1 MAVHPHAGKLPAP
14 ETLENIPALVSAY
27 YTESPDPHQA
37 AQRVSFGTSGHR
49 GSSLKQTFNE
59 RHIHA
64 ITQAVCDYRKQHGI
78 SGPLFMG
85 GIRTPCLNRPS
96 AVPLK
101 SWQPMTSRSAS
112 PTTVP
117 PPRPLRSPT
126 PSCAGTVNTVSRR
139 WLTASSSRLPTT
151 LRRMVASNIIRRM
164 AVRPKPR

>member
-78 SGPLFMG
+78 TGPLFMG
-85 GIRTPCLNRPS
+85 GDTPCRNRPF
-96 AVPLK
+96 AALLK
-101 SWQPMTSRSAS
+101 S
-112 PTTVP
+112 
-117 PPRPLRSPT
+117 
-126 PSCAGTVNTVSRR
+126 
-139 WLTASSSRLPTT
+139 
-151 LRRMVASNIIRRM
+151 
-164 AVRPKPR
+164 

>member
-64 ITQAVCDYRKQHGI
+64 
-78 SGPLFMG
+78 
-85 GIRTPCLNRPS
+85 RPS
-96 AVPLK
+96 VITANNTASPVRCSWAEIRMPCRSRPFAVRLK
-101 SWQPMTSRSAS
+101 S
-112 PTTVP
+112 
-117 PPRPLRSPT
+117 
-126 PSCAGTVNTVSRR
+126 
-139 WLTASSSRLPTT
+139 
-151 LRRMVASNIIRRM
+151 
-164 AVRPKPR
+164 

>member
-1 MAVHPHAGKLPAP
+1 MAVHPHAGKLPVP

-85 GIRTPCLNRPS
+85 GGYARP
-96 AVPLK
+96 V
-101 SWQPMTSRSAS
+101 
-112 PTTVP
+112 
-117 PPRPLRSPT
+117 
-126 PSCAGTVNTVSRR
+126 GTG
-139 WLTASSSRLPTT
+139 LPQC
-151 LRRMVASNIIRRM
+151 
-164 AVRPKPR
+164 P

>member
-59 RHIHA
+59 CHIHA

-85 GIRTPCLNRPS
+85 GDTHALSEP
-96 AVPLK
+96 AF
-101 SWQPMTSRSAS
+101 RSALEVLAANDVQVRIS
-112 PTTVP
+112 HDGSATATPGVCALLGGGGHAAASGATVEGSVEEAK
-117 PPRPLRSPT
+117 RAILW
-126 PSCAGTVNTVSRR
+126 A
-139 WLTASSSRLPTT
+139 
-151 LRRMVASNIIRRM
+151 IEQ
-164 AVRPKPR
+164 VRHG

>member
-78 SGPLFMG
+78 TGPLFMG
-85 GIRTPCLNRPS
+85 GDTHALSEP
-96 AVPLK
+96 AF
-101 SWQPMTSRSAS
+101 RSALE
-112 PTTVP
+112 V
-117 PPRPLRSPT
+117 
-126 PSCAGTVNTVSRR
+126 
-139 WLTASSSRLPTT
+139 LTANDVQVPRLP
-151 LRRMVASNIIRRM
+151 RRFRHSDPCGLPCHPVLEQRARRSGSG
-164 AVRPKPR
+164 